1 MFNNIKITYFLILG
15 LVIVLP
21 LSGCKK
27 EDSNDDWNC
36 CYECNVGSWAGVF
49 TGSCDVFNANN
60 NSTVENQPV
69 TIEIEETGENYL
81 MVKVSV
87 PGYYSSTVFGSL
99 IDSYYVSFAGTSSSF
114 SGTLYTKKNQ
124 LRLTGNAKSYH
135 IESDSVVIEKVVNYE
150 TLKSQ

>member
-1 MFNNIKITYFLILG
+1 MFNNNKITYLLILG
-15 LVIVLP
+15 LVIVLL

-27 EDSNDDWNC
+27 EESNDDWNC

-60 NSTVENQPV
+60 NSTIENQPV
-69 TIEIEETGENYL
+69 TIEIEETDENYL
-81 MVKVSV
+81 MVKISV
-87 PGYYSSTVFGSL
+87 PGYYSSTAFGSL
-99 IDSYYVSFAGTSSSF
+99 INTYSASFAGTSSSF

-135 IESDSVVIEKVVNYE
+135 TENDSVIIEKVVNYE
-150 TLKSQ
+150 TLKN